1 MKAAVWKGI
10 DHLDI
15 DDWPIPEPKEPY
27 DVQVKVVACGVCGTD
42 YHILEGKF
50 PMFSPPRVIGH
61 EYVGTVTAVGS
72 KVTRIKVGDRVAVEQ
87 GLTCGTCY
95 FCRDGRENLCEHRFA
110 HPGGYAEYTCVV
122 ERMCHL
128 IPDGLS
134 WEVAALAE
142 PMACALRAM
151 DMVQIRSGDIALVQ
165 GGGTIGCIM
174 TQLLYRGG
182 ISKVILSE
190 PVAHRR
196 EIAKAVGAT
205 LVVDPKTEDLP
216 AILKRETNGLGPE
229 YVFDCVGH
237 HKLIEEGIQLVQKGG
252 TIFVVG
258 VADPAGVANIKP
270 YDLFAKELT
279 IKASC
284 LRPYTFARAVRYLPY
299 LNLKPIVSVEY
310 PLEKTKEAIHAL
322 RQSQLGCKILVKP

>member
-1 MKAAVWKGI
+1 MKLFELSNTVAIITGASTGLGKGMSLGLAEAGADVVLVDYVSSEETAEEI
-10 DHLDI
+10 KAMGRKAISLEANLMSI
-15 DDWPIPEPKEPY
+15 QPIPSLIEETIRKFGKVDILVNNAGLAHPNHEI
-27 DVQVKVVACGVCGTD
+27 VKLPLA
-42 YHILEGKF
+42 EWQE
-50 PMFSPPRVIGH
+50 VIETNLTGLFL
-61 EYVGTVTAVGS
+61 
-72 KVTRIKVGDRVAVEQ
+72 VTR
-87 GLTCGTCY
+87 
-95 FCRDGRENLCEHRFA
+95 
-110 HPGGYAEYTCVV
+110 
-122 ERMCHL
+122 
-128 IPDGLS
+128 
-134 WEVAALAE
+134 AALVL
-142 PMACALRAM
+142 M
-151 DMVQIRSGDIALVQ
+151 Q

-322 RQSQLGCKILVKP
+322 RQSQMGCKILVKP